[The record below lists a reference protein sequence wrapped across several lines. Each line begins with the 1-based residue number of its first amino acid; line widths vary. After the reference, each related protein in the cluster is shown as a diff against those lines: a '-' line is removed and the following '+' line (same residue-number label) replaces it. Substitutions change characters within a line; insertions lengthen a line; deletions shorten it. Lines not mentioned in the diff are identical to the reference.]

1 MRGYPACSGWLRSPH
16 NPVLLMWNVP
26 PSPLWC
32 PQMIKG
38 PLDWTCLSSLREPV
52 GSPTGVVKESRVE
65 EKRRRRREK
74 ETRGEETRGE
84 KMAEV
89 RAVIA
94 VIVGVGGIVKL
105 MSNLLANSRKK
116 RLVPRLEFNQEGGIT
131 YVETFG
137 DYVGEQYF
145 SFPSSSSSA
154 SVSFLTQIL
163 SPRARRLC
171 RSYTLSFGWACCR
184 CWQFCGMTE

>member
-1 MRGYPACSGWLRSPH
+1 MAQ
-16 NPVLLMWNVP
+16 V
-26 PSPLWC
+26 
-32 PQMIKG
+32 
-38 PLDWTCLSSLREPV
+38 
-52 GSPTGVVKESRVE
+52 RV
-65 EKRRRRREK
+65 
-74 ETRGEETRGE
+74 
-84 KMAEV
+84 
-89 RAVIA
+89 VIA

-145 SFPSSSSSA
+145 PFPPPPPPPSSSSSSSSA
-154 SVSFLTQIL
+154 SVSFLTQIV
-163 SPRARRLC
+163 SPRARWLC
-171 RSYTLSFGWACCR
+171 RSYTLSFGRACCR

>member
-1 MRGYPACSGWLRSPH
+1 MVH
-16 NPVLLMWNVP
+16 
-26 PSPLWC
+26 
-32 PQMIKG
+32 QQE
-38 PLDWTCLSSLREPV
+38 SLRRAEKRRK
-52 GSPTGVVKESRVE
+52 GEGE
-65 EKRRRRREK
+65 EKRSGEER
-74 ETRGEETRGE
+74 RGEE
-84 KMAEV
+84 MAQV

-105 MSNLLANSRKK
+105 MSNLLANSKKK

-145 SFPSSSSSA
+145 PFPSSSPSSSA
-154 SVSFLTQIL
+154 SVSFLTQVV
-163 SPRARRLC
+163 SPRARWLC